1 MIAKSSRRVVI
12 INNIK
17 SDKIEQA
24 IFILRGGA
32 DQKPDRFIVREAQEI
47 IDNYMRRIEGEK
59 NGYAFDDC
67 EAAVF
72 PKKKTKRRPIV
83 KAALAAVLLLASIV
97 FIKAFL

>member
-47 IDNYMRRIEGEK
+47 IDNYIRRIEGEK
-59 NGYAFDDC
+59 RDYDFEETEMAS
-67 EAAVF
+67 F
-72 PKKKTKRRPIV
+72 PKRRKKRRPLM
-83 KAALAAVLLLASIV
+83 KAVLAAAVLLASIII
-97 FIKAFL
+97 IKAFL